1 MTSPSFGAVLRA
13 EGLRTKHTATRLYVL
28 VGLLLTAEAAF
39 SWKTIASRALTG
51 WEQLVPH
58 VVLYAT
64 GLCWPLAALIVA
76 LTVRREADAR
86 EGGTLWRP
94 VDPRATRRARAV
106 VLAAALIGF
115 VVLFVMG
122 LLLVGALFGLPH
134 PPVGRFAML
143 ALTLSC
149 QALLAGAFAYL
160 LAPLLGVIAT
170 TLLALVVQ
178 IVATID
184 AESASWGLRPWC
196 WPLHAALRYLGT
208 HANGVGLEPGS
219 PLWAVSPTMPLAGTA
234 VVVVLVTAVAIR
246 WPLHRPR
253 ITRRHPAR
261 SEAVPHATPATP
273 LALTTTPPPGPAH
286 PVRAAALAIT
296 GPGVTALTV
305 TACLSVLLVTWS
317 WQQENYLTGFSS
329 WLLVPLGTAILATIS
344 WAALQPA
351 LRITALR
358 RRPEALARDILLVDT
373 VLLVLVT
380 ASIAASAQTLG
391 IDDLPRFIA
400 LTLFVG
406 EANLLA
412 CLALSARWGTGA
424 SIGTTLMLMV
434 TGALFGGQPELAR
447 TPVWVVAPYGYPL
460 NATSTQRLATAI
472 AVLAITCTVSWL
484 LWARTLRRRAA
495 E

>member
-1 MTSPSFGAVLRA
+1 MS
-13 EGLRTKHTATRLYVL
+13 TKP
-28 VGLLLTAEAAF
+28 G
-39 SWKTIASRALTG
+39 
-51 WEQLVPH
+51 
-58 VVLYAT
+58 
-64 GLCWPLAALIVA
+64 
-76 LTVRREADAR
+76 TV
-86 EGGTLWRP
+86 
-94 VDPRATRRARAV
+94 
-106 VLAAALIGF
+106 
-115 VVLFVMG
+115 
-122 LLLVGALFGLPH
+122 H
-134 PPVGRFAML
+134 
-143 ALTLSC
+143 
-149 QALLAGAFAYL
+149 
-160 LAPLLGVIAT
+160 
-170 TLLALVVQ
+170 
-178 IVATID
+178 
-184 AESASWGLRPWC
+184 
-196 WPLHAALRYLGT
+196 
-208 HANGVGLEPGS
+208 
-219 PLWAVSPTMPLAGTA
+219 
-234 VVVVLVTAVAIR
+234 
-246 WPLHRPR
+246 
-253 ITRRHPAR
+253 
-261 SEAVPHATPATP
+261 
-273 LALTTTPPPGPAH
+273 
-286 PVRAAALAIT
+286 AIT

-460 NATSTQRLATAI
+460 NATSPQRLATAI

>member
-1 MTSPSFGAVLRA
+1 MTR
-13 EGLRTKHTATRLYVL
+13 R
-28 VGLLLTAEAAF
+28 LLL
-39 SWKTIASRALTG
+39 SS
-51 WEQLVPH
+51 V
-58 VVLYAT
+58 
-64 GLCWPLAALIVA
+64 
-76 LTVRREADAR
+76 
-86 EGGTLWRP
+86 
-94 VDPRATRRARAV
+94 
-106 VLAAALIGF
+106 
-115 VVLFVMG
+115 
-122 LLLVGALFGLPH
+122 
-134 PPVGRFAML
+134 
-143 ALTLSC
+143 
-149 QALLAGAFAYL
+149 LAGA
-160 LAPLLGVIAT
+160 LACGRSTPAAPDRATLILVGGDVIT
-170 TLLALVVQ
+170 NLP
-178 IVATID
+178 D
-184 AESASWGLRPWC
+184 RP
-196 WPLHAALRYLGT
+196 R
-208 HANGVGLEPGS
+208 
-219 PLWAVSPTMPLAGTA
+219 
-234 VVVVLVTAVAIR
+234 VTAVAIR

-447 TPVWVVAPYGYPL
+447 TPVGPFPVWWTLV
-460 NATSTQRLATAI
+460 RF
-472 AVLAITCTVSWL
+472 AVPDRVKGS
-484 LWARTLRRRAA
+484 
-495 E
+495 

>member
-1 MTSPSFGAVLRA
+1 MARLRA
-13 EGLRTKHTATRLYVL
+13 MIG
-28 VGLLLTAEAAF
+28 
-39 SWKTIASRALTG
+39 
-51 WEQLVPH
+51 
-58 VVLYAT
+58 
-64 GLCWPLAALIVA
+64 
-76 LTVRREADAR
+76 D
-86 EGGTLWRP
+86 RP
-94 VDPRATRRARAV
+94 VHIEIDGGVTPETAPLV
-106 VLAAALIGF
+106 AAAGAE
-115 VVLFVMG
+115 MG
-122 LLLVGALFGLPH
+122 LA
-134 PPVGRFAML
+134 
-143 ALTLSC
+143 
-149 QALLAGAFAYL
+149 
-160 LAPLLGVIAT
+160 LLGVPESLGGVAEEASAVTSVLVLEELARGDMGLAVGLMAT
-170 TLLALVVQ
+170 GA
-178 IVATID
+178 VAT
-184 AESASWGLRPWC
+184 
-196 WPLHAALRYLGT
+196 ALSLYGSSDQQATYL
-208 HANGVGLEPGS
+208 
-219 PLWAVSPTMPLAGTA
+219 
-234 VVVVLVTAVAIR
+234 
-246 WPLHRPR
+246 
-253 ITRRHPAR
+253 
-261 SEAVPHATPATP
+261 PHFT
-273 LALTTTPPPGPAH
+273 GDS